1 MWKFL
6 ARRGS
11 IGGTARWVAKC
22 FLASAHLIDLDKI
35 EKYGRSAV
43 KDELQKIVDLSLKI
57 RSTSMPIGEIE
68 EINRLY
74 QRLSPGLVNF
84 TVAILQVE
92 AGFFNSSEK
101 DQDMFAEVIREEL
114 VKKGIGE
121 LML

>member
-1 MWKFL
+1 
-6 ARRGS
+6 
-11 IGGTARWVAKC
+11 
-22 FLASAHLIDLDKI
+22 
-35 EKYGRSAV
+35 
-43 KDELQKIVDLSLKI
+43 
-57 RSTSMPIGEIE
+57 MPIGEIE
-68 EINRLY
+68 EINRPY